1 MDKQGGRLAGISGI
15 LFVVLIYAGVI
26 LGDTGIL
33 GGLPEPPPDAGGEEF
48 LAYFTSS
55 HSALLLKSYLV
66 SLGFCCF
73 LIFLVGLYN
82 AVWGAEEQRLR
93 MLGLVAFGSG
103 VTATALQLASQALQW
118 AGASSAQKGLEP
130 QTASVLREIGTIL
143 WLTAWFPLAILLAAT
158 ALGAAATH
166 ALLPRW
172 LGWAA
177 GGLAVG
183 FLGVA
188 LLMAVSPDSLIWI
201 FVYMLFALW
210 IIATSI
216 IMIGRAGTRRT
227 TGGL

>member
-1 MDKQGGRLAGISGI
+1 MDKQGGRLAGVSGV
-15 LFVVLIYAGVI
+15 LFVVLIYSGVI

-33 GGLPEPPPDAGGEEF
+33 GGEPEPPPDAGGEEF
-48 LAYFTSS
+48 VAYFTSS

-66 SLGFCCF
+66 SLSFCFF

-82 AVWGAEEQRLR
+82 AVLRDEQRLR
-93 MLGLVAFGSG
+93 MLGLVAFSGG

-130 QTASVLREIGTIL
+130 QTASVLREVGTIL
-143 WLTAWFPLAILLAAT
+143 WVTAWFPLAVLLAAT
-158 ALGAAATH
+158 ALGVAVTH

-177 GGLAVG
+177 GVLAVG

-188 LLMAVSPDSLIWI
+188 LLMALSPASLIWI

-216 IMIGRAGTRRT
+216 ILIRGAGRRRS
-227 TGGL
+227 TGSL